1 MAFFWFTGNGH
12 RQKNGDVD
20 KGSLMHLDGST
31 VNKCQS
37 KW

>member
-12 RQKNGDVD
+12 RQKNDVD